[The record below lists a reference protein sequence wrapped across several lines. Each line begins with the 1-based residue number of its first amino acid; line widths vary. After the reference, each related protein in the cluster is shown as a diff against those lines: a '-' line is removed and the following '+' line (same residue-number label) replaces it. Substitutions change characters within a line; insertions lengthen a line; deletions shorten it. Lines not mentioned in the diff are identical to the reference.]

1 MKKGRPP
8 GRPFALPSTSQPI
21 GRIPQDLEPFS
32 YILWQDT
39 QRAEFAMVTRRK
51 GALAPTVP

>member
-8 GRPFALPSTSQPI
+8 GRPFALPSTSHPI
-21 GRIPQDLEPFS
+21 GRVRQNLEPSS